1 MVDSYTPYGGAKEL
15 WQCREDEILY
25 DGPAGTG
32 KTRAALEKCHLMAMK
47 YPGARILLVRKT
59 RASMSQSVLV
69 TLEEKVFGNQ
79 LNLKS
84 GARRTHRESY
94 KYPNGSELVVGGL
107 DNADRIMSTEYD
119 AFFLAEATES
129 TEDDWEKLLTRLRNG
144 KMPYQQAIA
153 DCNPSYPRHWL
164 KIRADEGR
172 MKRIQSRHEDNPT
185 VTKSYLDRL
194 SKLSGHR
201 KARLYKGTWTAA
213 EGLVYDSWDSSVFV
227 KRLDE
232 YEPKRIIIS
241 VDEGYTN
248 PCSMHVHLIDGDG
261 RDYIRH
267 EFYKTGQKN
276 NKIIKQLK
284 SWKEQYPE
292 LEAVVVDP
300 SAKKLIVDI
309 QDADLPVIGANN
321 DITGGIQ
328 AVQERLEVPGD
339 GNPRLV
345 IDPDC
350 KNAIMEME
358 SYQWKENKD
367 GTKQDKP
374 EKKNDHAMDE
384 IRYGTMY
391 LAENS
396 GNFEVFAI

>member
-1 MVDSYTPYGGAKEL
+1 
-15 WQCREDEILY
+15 
-25 DGPAGTG
+25 
-32 KTRAALEKCHLMAMK
+32 
-47 YPGARILLVRKT
+47 
-59 RASMSQSVLV
+59 
-69 TLEEKVFGNQ
+69 
-79 LNLKS
+79 
-84 GARRTHRESY
+84 
-94 KYPNGSELVVGGL
+94 
-107 DNADRIMSTEYD
+107 
-119 AFFLAEATES
+119 
-129 TEDDWEKLLTRLRNG
+129 
-144 KMPYQQAIA
+144 
-153 DCNPSYPRHWL
+153 
-164 KIRADEGR
+164 
-172 MKRIQSRHEDNPT
+172 
-185 VTKSYLDRL
+185 
-194 SKLSGHR
+194 
-201 KARLYKGTWTAA
+201 
-213 EGLVYDSWDSSVFV
+213 
-227 KRLDE
+227 
-232 YEPKRIIIS
+232 
-241 VDEGYTN
+241 
-248 PCSMHVHLIDGDG
+248 
-261 RDYIRH
+261 
-267 EFYKTGQKN
+267 
-276 NKIIKQLK
+276 
-284 SWKEQYPE
+284 
-292 LEAVVVDP
+292 VVDP